1 MVGEVGGG
9 LRRVRT
15 GEGSS
20 GVDSVEL
27 EVVRGERWGG
37 NDAAAA
43 WVLRRAIAARGRG
56 RPRGEG
62 EKRGEGGYL

>member
-37 NDAAAA
+37 NGAAAA
-43 WVLRRAIAARGRG
+43 RVLRRAIGARGWGRRRG
-56 RPRGEG
+56 VGD
-62 EKRGEGGYL
+62 KRGVGVYL

>member
-1 MVGEVGGG
+1 MVGEVDGG
-9 LRRVRT
+9 LRRERT

-37 NDAAAA
+37 NGAAVAR
-43 WVLRRAIAARGRG
+43 VLRRAIAARGRG